1 MRAHDMHFT
10 CIPTTKTEECCPTF
24 SAPAFYSPHYPE
36 KGDTKL
42 ASHSSPSSS
51 SPRCK
56 TEKSAFLARF
66 ICFNFCAPGPPQIF
80 TRFFKHPY
88 CFKWFFWGFP
98 ASFPSKSLPKNC
110 CEGTDGMLL
119 EFQILIHLMHNW
131 RLSHLGEARGRYVL
145 QQGGVF
151 LQDFLHNGMGN
162 HCKYL

>member
-51 SPRCK
+51 SSPRCK

-80 TRFFKHPY
+80 TRFFFKHPC
-88 CFKWFFWGFP
+88 CFKSFVFGVPRKFPIKKFTKKLLRRHGRHASWISNSDSPDAQLEAVPPWGSSRKIRLATRRCFSP
-98 ASFPSKSLPKNC
+98 
-110 CEGTDGMLL
+110 
-119 EFQILIHLMHNW
+119 
-131 RLSHLGEARGRYVL
+131 RLSS
-145 QQGGVF
+145 Q
-151 LQDFLHNGMGN
+151 
-162 HCKYL
+162 